1 MIATADLPPAGAAPA
16 TAPTK
21 ALLVCGTLAGPLFV
35 ATFLVLGAIRPA
47 YDPLRHSIST
57 LALGQFGWIQSL
69 NFLVASLLTLAFAVG
84 MRRVLWPQQGALW
97 GPLLIGLWA
106 VGLLGAGTFVTDPT
120 AGYPPGTPAK
130 IPDPSVHGILHN
142 LAAGLGFPALVAA
155 CLVLARRFAARG
167 QRGWALYSAASG
179 VVVFVSTVLAGYGFP
194 RTEGLGQ
201 FGGLFQRIA
210 VVCGWG
216 WLTALAILLLRS
228 SGPPRLLA
236 PARRGG
242 GPGG

>member
-1 MIATADLPPAGAAPA
+1 MTVTADLPPAGATPA
-16 TAPTK
+16 TARTK
-21 ALLVCGTLAGPLFV
+21 ALLVCGAVAGPLFV
-35 ATFLVLGAIRPA
+35 TVFLVLGAVRPA

-57 LALGQFGWIQSL
+57 LALGEFGWIQRL

-84 MRRVLWPQQGALW
+84 ARRILRPQQGSFW
-97 GPLLIGLWA
+97 GPSLIGLWA
-106 VGLLGAGTFVTDPT
+106 VGLLGAGLFVTDPT

-155 CLVLARRFAARG
+155 CVVLARRFAARG

-179 VVVFVSTVLAGYGFP
+179 VIVFISTVLASYGFP

-201 FGGLFQRIA
+201 FGGLLQRIA

-216 WLTALAILLLRS
+216 WLSALAILLLRS
-228 SGPPRLLA
+228 GGPPHLLA

-242 GPGG
+242 RGR